1 MKKFSEI
8 LSVLLGVS
16 LLFSSCEKSETV
28 YYYSDIDGNTEF
40 ADVQAEEFVPFTT
53 FELRSATT
61 SLSVTTSAATSETQ
75 TTAVSTSTEAAERN
89 IFDRKAPEGYEIPE
103 KYTVEM
109 ETVMQRPELPTGC
122 EVTSLA
128 QTLNFWGFDID
139 KTELCDKFMLISTD
153 AYYAMNKAY
162 VGDPHTEYGYGC
174 NAPVIAQTANDYF
187 TYIGSDW
194 RAYDMTGADFNDLYY
209 QMSKGRP
216 VIVWMTIGLVE
227 SEPEMQFTTESGD
240 DLVFTNLQHC
250 VTIYGYD
257 KSSDTIYTADP
268 LSGNVE
274 YNATQ
279 FERVYDVM
287 GKQAVVVSG
296 NATTAGKD
304 NTTPEQKEQ
313 FLKDLNARWEQATAT
328 TDVNAETTTA
338 PTVTETA
345 PAPVTDT
352 DTETTAVPVTGTV
365 AVTAGVQTKPTDE
378 NTVTQAVSEEVSDD

>member
-16 LLFSSCEKSETV
+16 LLFSSCGKSETV

-61 SLSVTTSAATSETQ
+61 SVSVTTTAVTTETQ
-75 TTAVSTSTEAAERN
+75 TTTAPERN
-89 IFDRKAPEGYEIPE
+89 IFDRTAPEGYEIPE
-103 KYTVEM
+103 KCTVDM
-109 ETVMQRPELPTGC
+109 KTVMQRPELPTGC
-122 EVTSLA
+122 EITSLA
-128 QTLNFWGFDID
+128 QTLNFWGFNID

-153 AYYAMNKAY
+153 GYYAMNKAY

-174 NAPVIAQTANDYF
+174 DASVIAQTANDYF
-187 TYIGSDW
+187 TYIGSEWKAHDL
-194 RAYDMTGADFNDLYY
+194 TGADFKDLYY

-216 VIVWMTIGLVE
+216 VIIWMTIGLIE
-227 SEPEMQFTTESGD
+227 SQPELQFTTRSGD

-257 KSSDTIYTADP
+257 KSRDVIYTADP
-268 LSGNVE
+268 LAGNVE

-279 FERVYDVM
+279 FERVYNIM
-287 GKQAVVVSG
+287 GKQAVVISG

-313 FLKDLNARWEQATAT
+313 FLKDLNTRWEQATAT
-328 TDVNAETTTA
+328 TAVNTTTTTA

-345 PAPVTDT
+345 PVTV
-352 DTETTAVPVTGTV
+352 TETVTTAVPVTGTV
-365 AVTAGVQTKPTDE
+365 AVTAGVQTKLTAG
-378 NTVTQAVSEEVSDD
+378 NTVINTNTNTSAVTRVVSDD